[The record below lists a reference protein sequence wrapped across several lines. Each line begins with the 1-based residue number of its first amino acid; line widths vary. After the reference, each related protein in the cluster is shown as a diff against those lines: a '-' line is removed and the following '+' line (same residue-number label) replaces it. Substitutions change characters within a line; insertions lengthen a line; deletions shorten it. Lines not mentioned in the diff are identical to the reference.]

1 MRTRGEAVVVGAGH
15 NGLVAAILL
24 ADAGWDVVVL
34 EQQDRVGGAV
44 FSDRSLHPDYV
55 TDWYSAF
62 YPLGAASPVLSAL
75 DLDQCGLRWS
85 HAPAVLAHLL
95 PDDSCAVLYR
105 DVERTAASVDGFAAG
120 DGAAWRELVERFS
133 AMRCCGRCSRRSR
146 RCVPG
151 SRWPASCARPGCCGS
166 CGSPSSRCAGPGTNC
181 S

>member
-44 FSDRSLHPDYV
+44 HSDRSLHPDYV

-75 DLDQCGLRWS
+75 DLDQCGLRWT
-85 HAPAVLAHLL
+85 HAPAVLAHVL
-95 PDDSCAVLYR
+95 PDDRCAVLHR
-105 DVERTAASVDGFAAG
+105 DLARTAESLDAFAPG
-120 DGAAWRELVERFS
+120 DGAAWRAQAEWFDGMREALLRALFTPFPPVRAGVALAREL
-133 AMRCCGRCSRRSR
+133 G
-146 RCVPG
+146 
-151 SRWPASCARPGCCGS
+151 
-166 CGSPSSRCAGPGTNC
+166 
-181 S
+181 